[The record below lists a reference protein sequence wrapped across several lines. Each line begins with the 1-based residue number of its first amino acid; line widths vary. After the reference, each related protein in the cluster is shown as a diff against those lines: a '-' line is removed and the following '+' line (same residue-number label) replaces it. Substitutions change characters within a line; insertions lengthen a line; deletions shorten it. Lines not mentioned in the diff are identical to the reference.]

1 MSNFLPIGERLKEER
16 ERLGKNQTAFAALGG
31 AGRKT
36 QFNYE
41 SGERV
46 PDGAYL
52 AAIAAAGA
60 DVLYILT
67 GSRSAP
73 AAPAISREEAAFL
86 DNYRHSPKDAQ
97 ESMQT
102 MCAALA
108 QSSVHPQGVGRGCTA
123 DKSATAT
130 LKKSKAA

>member
-16 ERLGKNQTAFAALGG
+16 ERLVLSQTDFAALGG

-41 SGERV
+41 TGERV
-46 PDGAYL
+46 PDAAYL

-67 GSRSAP
+67 GQRGAPIAP
-73 AAPAISREEAAFL
+73 ALKPDEAALL
-86 DNYRHSPKDAQ
+86 DNYRHCSTEMQQAAKTQLAAMAKPKGK
-97 ESMQT
+97 MKK
-102 MCAALA
+102 
-108 QSSVHPQGVGRGCTA
+108 VG
-123 DKSATAT
+123 
-130 LKKSKAA
+130 